1 MIAINQLEHLSD
13 NDLRD
18 VVTGKLPSGRF
29 EVLMEHLDQCQACQ
43 QRASHLSSEDS
54 FAEALA
60 AGNRVGDDALLAEA
74 DCHAALFHAASAGQ
88 GGGAMRLDAVLPPIE
103 MLGAYRLLRPIGRG
117 GMGAVYLAQHERLKK
132 RCAIKLLPR
141 QHGFDAGW
149 VQRFEREMQAVAS
162 LSHSGIVAATDAG
175 DIGGWHYLVME
186 YLDGLD
192 LAAISRRLGPIDAPV
207 AAAIMRDVC
216 DALATVHQAG
226 LVHRDIKP
234 SNIMLTRDGASKL
247 LDLGLVLDQKQSLTD
262 MRLTTVGHVIG
273 TLAFA
278 APEQLSDGNG
288 VDGRAD
294 LYGIGATLFQL
305 IAGQPAHRSDRGVAP
320 LVIDKT
326 SKPARRLRDLV
337 PDVPESIDNLVATL
351 LQRDPAQRPASAAEV
366 AAKLEE
372 VAVKDWIRSPRA
384 KSFVS
389 RAMRITDTQ
398 SPLDSSFALPASA
411 EAAQPPK
418 RAWLK
423 WLAAGGLP
431 TALVATVATIVII
444 IQQGKSQVRIE
455 TNDPAIAIRVE
466 DAGENIAIPQTESA
480 IGSTEKIYK
489 GKTLGYWTNLLLVER
504 DNDTL
509 QEAMTAVAN
518 LTDKGDVAAAHALLV
533 VLARGVFGAEEHL
546 SKFSDVNNIYNV
558 FSQVMPD
565 PGIDAIAKELATGNQ
580 KSRAVSLYMV
590 QRYSTDTNRSPFES
604 PLQKWAAL
612 PENKASAARLHD
624 EIRKL
629 LQAGS
634 LDDSNHKPGARQ
646 TSLLLALT
654 LDRPLQEEPEL
665 RQSIEQAIAKSK
677 TEKSGKEKLELAAS
691 GNWPPPATDGMS
703 VGSGGGDMMGG
714 MGPGMMGPDMRFASI
729 TYLTPAETLAAARL
743 GIVLPPQLLINSIF
757 TQEFLLR
764 DELQNILLNHLKS
777 SPTQFADEIAFR
789 LWVSRADLSWMI
801 SINQRDPR
809 TTDAIT
815 QFWTQALPLVEAH
828 TSHPQLLADAL
839 AQIHSS
845 HSPGM
850 DGGLGMGGMGMGGM
864 DMMGGGEGMMGGGMG
879 GFGGMAGE
887 GIPKELA
894 DVIRQTKESAK
905 KRISPP
911 E

>member
-13 NDLRD
+13 QDLRD
-18 VVTGKLPSGRF
+18 VVSGKIPTGRF
-29 EVLMEHLDQCQACQ
+29 EELMEHLDHCPSCQS
-43 QRASHLSSEDS
+43 RASLSVSGDS
-54 FAEALA
+54 LADALA
-60 AGNRVGDDALLAEA
+60 AENLAGDDAVLAEA
-74 DCHAALFHAASAGQ
+74 DCHAALFHAAGAGL
-88 GGGAMRLDAVLPPIE
+88 GAGAMRLDAVLPPVE

-141 QHGFDAGW
+141 QHGFDAAW

-192 LAAISRRLGPIDAPV
+192 LAAIGRRIGPLDVPV

-234 SNIMLTRDGASKL
+234 SNIMLTRDGATKL
-247 LDLGLVLDQKQSLTD
+247 LDLGLVLDQKQSLAD
-262 MRLTTVGHVIG
+262 MRLTTVGNVIG

-278 APEQLSDGNG
+278 APEQLSDGSA

-294 LYGIGATLFQL
+294 LYGVGATLFQL

-326 SKPARRLRDLV
+326 TKPARRLSELV
-337 PDVPESIDNLVATL
+337 PDVPESIDNLVASL
-351 LQRDPAQRPASAAEV
+351 LQRDPAQRPDSAAEV
-366 AAKLEE
+366 AARLEE
-372 VAVKDWIRSPRA
+372 VAVSNGNRSAAA
-384 KSFVS
+384 KSLVA

-398 SPLDSSFALPASA
+398 SSISNSLALPVSA
-411 EAAQPPK
+411 DAQQPPK
-418 RAWLK
+418 RNWLK

-431 TALVATVATIVII
+431 AAIVAAIATIVII
-444 IQQGKSQVRIE
+444 IQQGNSQVRIE
-455 TNDPAIAIRVE
+455 TSDPAVAIRIE
-466 DAGENIAIPQTESA
+466 ESGENSTIPQPESA

-504 DNDTL
+504 DSDTL
-509 QEAMTAVAN
+509 REAMTAVAN

-533 VLARGVFGAEEHL
+533 ALTRGVSVVENLWEYDQTDLYKTFGR
-546 SKFSDVNNIYNV
+546 
-558 FSQVMPD
+558 VMPD

-580 KSRAVSLYMV
+580 KSRAVSLYIV
-590 QRYSTDTNRSPFES
+590 QQYATSKFTLES

-634 LDDSNHKPGARQ
+634 LEESRFKNGARQ

-665 RQSIEQAIAKSK
+665 RQTIEQAIAKSK
-677 TEKSGKEKLELAAS
+677 TEKSGTEQLKTAAS
-691 GNWPPPATDGMS
+691 ENWQRPQPGGYGG
-703 VGSGGGDMMGG
+703 GSGMGGYGGEMMGMEGSGYAMGDMMGLST
-714 MGPGMMGPDMRFASI
+714 RFKS
-729 TYLTPAETLAAARL
+729 TTKLTPAETLAAHRL
-743 GIVLPPQLLINSIF
+743 GIALPPSLLTNSILILTGDTLF
-757 TQEFLLR
+757 R
-764 DELQNILLNHLKS
+764 DQLQSILLGQLKA
-777 SPTQFADEIAFR
+777 SPELYADEITFK
-789 LWVSRADLSWMI
+789 LWAIPPSSGLMQPPASELMI
-801 SINQRDPR
+801 PAGQQKNEASV
-809 TTDAIT
+809 
-815 QFWTQALPLVEAH
+815 QFWTDALPLVQTH
-828 TSHPQLLADAL
+828 TTHPQLLLDAL
-839 AQIHSS
+839 TSIHL
-845 HSPGM
+845 PQPT
-850 DGGLGMGGMGMGGM
+850 DMGGMGG
-864 DMMGGGEGMMGGGMG
+864 DMYGGGMG
-879 GFGGMAGE
+879 GDYAF
-887 GIPKELA
+887 PKQLV
-894 DVIRQTKESAK
+894 DVIRQTHESAK
-905 KRISPP
+905 QRVPVP
-911 E
+911 EP

>member
-13 NDLRD
+13 QDLRD
-18 VVTGKLPSGRF
+18 VISGKIPTGRF
-29 EVLMEHLDQCQACQ
+29 EELMEHLDHCPSCQS
-43 QRASHLSSEDS
+43 RASLSVSGDS
-54 FAEALA
+54 FADALA
-60 AGNRVGDDALLAEA
+60 AENLAGDDAVLAEA
-74 DCHAALFHAASAGQ
+74 DCHAALFHAAGAGL
-88 GGGAMRLDAVLPPIE
+88 GAGAMRLDAVLPPVE

-141 QHGFDAGW
+141 QHGFDAAW

-192 LAAISRRLGPIDAPV
+192 LSAIGRRIGPLDVPV

-234 SNIMLTRDGASKL
+234 SNIMLTRDGATKL
-247 LDLGLVLDQKQSLTD
+247 LDLGLVLDQKQSLAD

-278 APEQLSDGNG
+278 APEQLSDGSA

-294 LYGIGATLFQL
+294 LYGVGATLFQL

-326 SKPARRLRDLV
+326 TKPARRLSDLV
-337 PDVPESIDNLVATL
+337 ADVPASIDNLVASL
-351 LQRDPAQRPASAAEV
+351 LQRDPSQRPDSAAEV
-366 AAKLEE
+366 AARLEE
-372 VAVKDWIRSPRA
+372 VAVSNGNRTAAA
-384 KSFVS
+384 KSLVA
-389 RAMRITDTQ
+389 RAMRITDTH
-398 SPLDSSFALPASA
+398 SSISNSLALPVSA
-411 EAAQPPK
+411 DAQQPPS
-418 RAWLK
+418 RNWLK

-431 TALVATVATIVII
+431 AAIVAAIATIVII

-455 TNDPAIAIRVE
+455 TSDPAIAIRVE
-466 DAGENIAIPQTESA
+466 ESGENITIPQPESA
-480 IGSTEKIYK
+480 LGSTEKIYK
-489 GKTLGYWTNLLLVER
+489 GKTLGYWTNLLLIER

-509 QEAMTAVAN
+509 REAMTAVAN

-533 VLARGVFGAEEHL
+533 VLARGVFGAEEYL
-546 SKFSDVNNIYNV
+546 SKFSDATNIYNT

-590 QRYSTDTNRSPFES
+590 QRYATDTNLFESPFES

-612 PENKASAARLHD
+612 PENSTSAERLHD
-624 EIRKL
+624 EVRKL

-634 LDDSNHKPGARQ
+634 LDDSSHKHGARQ

-665 RQSIEQAIAKSK
+665 RQTIEQAIAKAK
-677 TEKSGKEKLELAAS
+677 TEKSGKEKLELEAS
-691 GNWPPPATDGMS
+691 GNLEPPATDGTL
-703 VGSGGGDMMGG
+703 GGFGGEGIGGEMGG
-714 MGPGMMGPDMRFASI
+714 MGAGMMGPDTRFRWL
-729 TYLTPAETLAAARL
+729 TYLPPAETLAADRL
-743 GIVLPPQLLINSIF
+743 GIVLPPHLLTSSIF
-757 TQEFLLR
+757 TREFLLR

-777 SPTQFADEIAFR
+777 SPTQFADEIAFTMWRR
-789 LWVSRADLSWMI
+789 LPDLSWMI
-801 SINQRDPR
+801 SPGQPDQR
-809 TTDAIT
+809 TTNAIA
-815 QFWTQALPLVEAH
+815 QFWTQALPLVQAH

-839 AQIHSS
+839 AQIHLQQ
-845 HSPGM
+845 PGGM
-850 DGGLGMGGMGMGGM
+850 MGDMGGGGMGMGGM
-864 DMMGGGEGMMGGGMG
+864 GGRGGRG
-879 GFGGMAGE
+879 GDYA
-887 GIPKELA
+887 IPKQLA
-894 DVIRQTKESAK
+894 DAIQQTIESAA